1 MRNSLPRL
9 ALTMGDPLGI
19 GPEIILKTLS
29 SPEVWKICKPVVY
42 GSAFVFRFYMDLL
55 GLNMSVNIIDENS
68 DFLPNV
74 INVYPVV
81 GFKVDKEKIGKIDE
95 EAGDAAYRSFV
106 CAIDDALNNKV
117 EAIVTAPLNKK
128 AMNLAGHDFS
138 GHTDILG
145 KAAKEKTVMMFSC
158 PDLKVSLVTVHVALS
173 DVPELI
179 TMHKV
184 LHTIVITHD
193 SLIKDFGIKSPS
205 IGVCGL
211 NPHAGEDGLFGSE
224 EKLSI
229 KLAIKKAQ
237 MQGIDV
243 KGPFPADAIF
253 TPVNRVKYSAIV
265 AMYHDQ
271 GLIPV
276 KTICFDKAVNVTLN
290 LPFVRTSPDH
300 GTAFDIAGKG
310 VASPVSFIEA
320 VKLAGKIVQCR
331 RNI

>member
-1 MRNSLPRL
+1 MNSLPRV

-19 GPEIILKTLS
+19 GPEIILKMLS
-29 SPEVWKICKPVVY
+29 SSEVWKICEPVVY
-42 GSAFVFRFYMDLL
+42 GSAFVFRYYMDLL
-55 GLNMSVNIIDENS
+55 GLDMSINIIDESS
-68 DFLPNV
+68 DFLPHV
-74 INVYPVV
+74 VNVYPVV
-81 GFKVDKEKIGKIDE
+81 DFKVEKEKIGKIDE
-95 EAGDAAYRSFV
+95 GAGDAAYRSFV

-128 AMNLAGHDFS
+128 AMNLAGHNFS
-138 GHTDILG
+138 GHTDIL
-145 KAAKEKTVMMFSC
+145 EKTTKRKVVMMFSC
-158 PDLKVSLVTVHVALS
+158 QDLRVSLVTVHVALS

-179 TMHKV
+179 TVHRV
-184 LHTIVITHD
+184 LHTIVVTHD
-193 SLIKDFGIKSPS
+193 SLRRDFGIKNPS

-211 NPHAGEDGLFGSE
+211 NPHAGEEGLFGSE

-229 KLAIKKAQ
+229 RLAIEKAQ

-243 KGPFPADAIF
+243 EGPFPADTIF
-253 TPVNRVKYSAIV
+253 TPARRVKYSAIV

-276 KTICFDKAVNVTLN
+276 KTTCFDKAVNVTLN

-310 VASPVSFIEA
+310 VASFVSFLGA
-320 VKLAGKIVQCR
+320 VELASRIVQCR
-331 RNI
+331 RST